1 MSVFEMKM
9 LRWISEDIKKDKIQ
23 NKKICLKI
31 ERVLRWFD
39 HVQMRAINTTIREIV
54 SLFKLREKR
63 E

>member
-1 MSVFEMKM
+1 MKM
-9 LRWISEDIKKDKIQ
+9 LRWIIEDIKKDKIQ
-23 NKKICLKI
+23 NKKICLRIK
-31 ERVLRWFD
+31 RVLRWFD